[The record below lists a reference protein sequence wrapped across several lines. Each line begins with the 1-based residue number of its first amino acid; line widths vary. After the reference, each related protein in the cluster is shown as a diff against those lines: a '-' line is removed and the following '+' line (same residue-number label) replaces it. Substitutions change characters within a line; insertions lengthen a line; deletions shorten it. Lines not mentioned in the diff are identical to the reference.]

1 MFLKINTD
9 KRTGGKYLNMVRGY
23 YDKEKKCPRQKVIE
37 SFGFIDKLKEQYE
50 DPIAHFRAYVEERN
64 REESLA
70 AAEYT
75 LTVKKNSEILK
86 NTDRRKN
93 LGYAIILSVYT
104 ELGLDRFLLNRQR
117 GRKFEY
123 NTSTIMKLLLV
134 SRILSPSSKKRAYEK
149 RLRYFDFESEGAFS
163 LDDIYLCLSHFAGL
177 SEPMQLQI
185 HNSINK
191 VYGRNTELV
200 YYDVTNYY
208 FETDKEDELLAKGAS
223 KEHRPNPIVQMGLAM
238 DADGLPISY
247 ELFAGNDSEKL
258 HLRPMVGSLRREY
271 DAGKFIVVADAAQ
284 NTGNNIYYLESGKCG
299 YVFSQTIR
307 GGVEDF
313 KKWVAEGE
321 GYEIFSDEYKRKS
334 RLIRRK
340 ISVEMIKEGREHKK
354 DMLVDQRQIVFYSEK
369 YAVRARKKRETA
381 VKKAYKIA
389 SNPAAYT
396 KATSYGA
403 LRYVTNVE
411 VDKKTGELKEAK
423 AKPYVDIEKI
433 REEEKWDGYY
443 CIVTNLFDE
452 DKTARF
458 SDDNIINIYRGLWRI
473 EDSFKVTKSDLDAR
487 PVHLSRHDRIKA
499 HFLTCFISLVI
510 TRLIEKRLG
519 HKYSVS
525 AITEAM
531 NHISC
536 SPESENVFMFDYRSD
551 VTDALG
557 EAFGIDFTKE
567 RLTRAQIKNIL
578 ACAKK
583 A

>member
-75 LTVKKNSEILK
+75 LTVKKNSEIPK

-258 HLRPMVGSLRREY
+258 HLRPMVGRLRREY

-284 NTGNNIYYLESGKCG
+284 NTGNNTYYLESGKCG